1 MFWCFPLLSLSLINH
16 NESVLMSQSFQLSM
30 FKSLCFMSSLHHTN
44 ILLGFKMPFGSKTFL
59 MISILSGGLFFQSWK
74 QKKFIFL
81 ICDKFRGGVQCVK
94 DKGFHHQT
102 KKSFDNHAPQL
113 RAKFHEIQSFV

>member
-1 MFWCFPLLSLSLINH
+1 
-16 NESVLMSQSFQLSM
+16 
-30 FKSLCFMSSLHHTN
+30 
-44 ILLGFKMPFGSKTFL
+44 

-113 RAKFHEIQSFV
+113 RAKFHEIKSFV